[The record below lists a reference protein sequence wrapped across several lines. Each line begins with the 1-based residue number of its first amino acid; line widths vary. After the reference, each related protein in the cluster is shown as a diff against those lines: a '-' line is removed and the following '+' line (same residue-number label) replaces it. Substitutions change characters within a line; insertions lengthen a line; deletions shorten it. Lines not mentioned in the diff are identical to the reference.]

1 MRNDPSECVNYELEA
16 VFFFSC
22 PPRGTQVNDSRLET
36 GPHME
41 TISRLH

>member
-1 MRNDPSECVNYELEA
+1 MRNDPSVCVNYELET
-16 VFFFSC
+16 VFFFS
-22 PPRGTQVNDSRLET
+22 PLSGTQVNDSRLET